1 MLENG
6 SVVAISLL
14 LASTAQSESDPLKTL
29 LKQVEQLMSPRAW
42 TVLFLGF
49 VILVFLLN
57 IGDQLSGILSWLGV
71 PSPFQRS
78 QPSTDQLKDIRR
90 QLLKIVKKEVNRRL
104 ATSLHNLVKL
114 DLYMEDQRQKVG
126 NPKLELVP
134 EDNEP
139 SFQSVNRVLH
149 PKGDKPPLN
158 LKLTQKIVEVFER
171 QDIQGKL
178 LILGE
183 PGSGKTTEL
192 LQLAKDLVTRVEEDD
207 QHPVPVILELSNWDG
222 QSIDKWVASQLN
234 KLYNVSK
241 ATIQE
246 WLENNQILLLLD
258 GLDELGLT
266 KQRQCIEKINQFLA
280 TTRTSEFVI
289 CCRREE
295 YEASEVE
302 LNALNGAIYLE
313 ALKEEQVR
321 EYFAK
326 LNRLR
331 LWSNVSDNPALLELA
346 KKPLFLFMLVVA
358 YQGNPIRNEQ
368 KLFDAYINKQIHE
381 LGNKSIYKP
390 GKEPTPHQTCHY
402 LVWLAQKL
410 EAINETE
417 FLIEELQPTWLSSP
431 RQKRLYNLIDGPIAG
446 LSFWLFFW
454 LFFGLFFGL
463 YGGLI
468 SGLIVQRKVGP
479 ITGLLGGLSFWLIVG
494 LYGGLIVGLDVGLV
508 VGLVRGLSRGLD
520 IPAIKPA
527 EQLQWSTSSFF
538 RGLIRGL
545 LSGLILGLIIG
556 LIVGLGKGIN
566 RN

>member
-183 PGSGKTTEL
+183 PGS
-192 LQLAKDLVTRVEEDD
+192 
-207 QHPVPVILELSNWDG
+207 
-222 QSIDKWVASQLN
+222 
-234 KLYNVSK
+234 
-241 ATIQE
+241 
-246 WLENNQILLLLD
+246 
-258 GLDELGLT
+258 
-266 KQRQCIEKINQFLA
+266 
-280 TTRTSEFVI
+280 
-289 CCRREE
+289 
-295 YEASEVE
+295 
-302 LNALNGAIYLE
+302 
-313 ALKEEQVR
+313 
-321 EYFAK
+321 
-326 LNRLR
+326 
-331 LWSNVSDNPALLELA
+331 
-346 KKPLFLFMLVVA
+346 
-358 YQGNPIRNEQ
+358 
-368 KLFDAYINKQIHE
+368 
-381 LGNKSIYKP
+381 
-390 GKEPTPHQTCHY
+390 
-402 LVWLAQKL
+402 
-410 EAINETE
+410 
-417 FLIEELQPTWLSSP
+417 
-431 RQKRLYNLIDGPIAG
+431 
-446 LSFWLFFW
+446 
-454 LFFGLFFGL
+454 
-463 YGGLI
+463 
-468 SGLIVQRKVGP
+468 
-479 ITGLLGGLSFWLIVG
+479 
-494 LYGGLIVGLDVGLV
+494 
-508 VGLVRGLSRGLD
+508 
-520 IPAIKPA
+520 
-527 EQLQWSTSSFF
+527 
-538 RGLIRGL
+538 
-545 LSGLILGLIIG
+545 
-556 LIVGLGKGIN
+556 
-566 RN
+566 